1 MFDLRR
7 IVRYVFGVLLVVLT
21 LAASACGSSR
31 AGGSSEEISVGG
43 QDDGAQVDLQ
53 KGQVLVITLESNPST
68 GYSWAR
74 QGAEDRILTQVG
86 EAEFQAKSNLVGA
99 SGAEVLRF
107 RAAGAGQTT
116 LELAYRRPWEQG
128 VAPEKTFTLQIVV
141 K

>member
-1 MFDLRR
+1 MMHYA
-7 IVRYVFGVLLVVLT
+7 VAVLLVVLT

-31 AGGSSEEISVGG
+31 AGGSAGEISLGD

-68 GYSWAR
+68 GYSWAT
-74 QGAEDRILTQVG
+74 QGVEGRILAQVG
-86 EAEFQAKSNLVGA
+86 EAEFQAKSSLVGA

-107 RAAGAGQTT
+107 KAAGTGQTT

-128 VAPEKTFTLQIVV
+128 VAPEKRFTLQVVV